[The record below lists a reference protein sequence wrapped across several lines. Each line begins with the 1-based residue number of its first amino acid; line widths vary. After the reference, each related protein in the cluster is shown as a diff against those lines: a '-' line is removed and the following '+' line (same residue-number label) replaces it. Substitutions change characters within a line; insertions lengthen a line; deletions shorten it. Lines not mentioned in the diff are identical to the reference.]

1 MSIKPKDIIKGFKDI
16 EKDRKKLDIIND
28 EIVRLSAI
36 MYSAKTATIKQEHEM
51 GNGDFGNAYK
61 TPMLN
66 EIELMDK
73 LEKEKNKIESRIK
86 ALYAIRDKCSELV
99 KNLINKV
106 FIEKIYYMNE
116 YADML
121 DMHQTTLNRRLNKDL
136 TKIINNA

>member
-121 DMHQTTLNRRLNKDL
+121 DMHQTTLNRRLNKEL